1 MAGQGSYLSP
11 EIIQRVIHLLAS
23 TEMTVSEIA
32 ERMSMSKSAVLAIN
46 RRSQVRKYDG
56 RRTQWLLDLAKKKS
70 G

>member
-1 MAGQGSYLSP
+1 MAGQGSYVSS

-32 ERMSMSKSAVLAIN
+32 ERMSMSKSTVLAIN
-46 RRSQVRKYDG
+46 RRSQVRQYGG

-70 G
+70 V